1 MNKKRKIM
9 FTGGGT
15 AGHVTVNLALI
26 PRFQA
31 EGWTAEYIGSQAGIE
46 KQLIADVPNVKY
58 HGIATGKLRRYLDW
72 NNVKDPFRVVQG
84 VFQAYRTIKRSKPDV
99 IFSKGGFVSVPVVL
113 GAKLNRVPVVIH
125 ESDVTPGLA
134 NKIAIP
140 FATKVCTTFADTDR
154 HLPKNKA
161 QYVGPVIR
169 EALNE
174 GDAKRGRAWAGFSDG
189 KPVLLVMGGSLG
201 SRRINLA
208 IRAALERLTK
218 RYQIVH
224 LCGKGQTDDAAKAP
238 GYVQV
243 EYVQDELPDILAM
256 TDVIVS
262 RAGANAIFEFLH
274 LRKPMLLIPLTK
286 AQSRGDQLLNAE
298 SFRKSGYCDV
308 LQEENLTSE
317 ELASRID
324 RLYDDRQTYI
334 DRMVKGAP
342 HKDTLASLMNL
353 IKSVAKKK

>member
-1 MNKKRKIM
+1 MKKIL
-9 FTGGGT
+9 FTGGGS

-26 PRFQA
+26 PRFQS
-31 EGWTAEYIGSQAGIE
+31 EGWTVEYIGSHAGIE
-46 KQLIADVPNVKY
+46 KQLLSDVPNVKY

-72 NNVKDPFRVVQG
+72 NNVKDPFRVVKG
-84 VFQAYRTIKRSKPDV
+84 VFQAYNTIRRSKPDV

-140 FATKVCTTFADTDR
+140 FATKVCTTFADTER
-154 HLPKNKA
+154 HLPKGKT

-169 EALNE
+169 EALDR
-174 GDAKRGRAWAGFSDG
+174 GDATRGRAWSGFSDR
-189 KPVLLVMGGSLG
+189 KPVMLIMGGSLG
-201 SRRINLA
+201 SRKINLA
-208 IRAALERLTK
+208 VRGALERLTK

-224 LCGKGQTDDAAKAP
+224 LCGKGQTDPAVSAP

-256 TDVIVS
+256 TDLVVS
-262 RAGANAIFEFLH
+262 RAGANSIFEFLH

-298 SFRKSGYCDV
+298 SFRKSGYSDV
-308 LQEENLTSE
+308 LQEENLTADT
-317 ELASRID
+317 LISRID
-324 RLYDDRQTYI
+324 QLYDNRQSYI

-342 HKDTLASLMNL
+342 HTDALANVMNL
-353 IKSVAKKK
+353 IKSVAK

>member
-1 MNKKRKIM
+1 M

-31 EGWTAEYIGSQAGIE
+31 EGWTTEYIGSHAGIE
-46 KQLIADVPNVKY
+46 KQLVADVPNVKY
-58 HGIATGKLRRYLDW
+58 HAIATGKLRRYLDW

-84 VFQAYRTIKRSKPDV
+84 VFQAYRAIKRSKPDV

-140 FATKVCTTFADTDR
+140 FATKVCTTFEDTVQ

-161 QYVGPVIR
+161 VHVGPVIR
-169 EALNE
+169 EALNR
-174 GDAKRGRAWAGFSDG
+174 GDAGRGRAWSGFTDR

-201 SRRINLA
+201 SRKINLA
-208 IRAALERLTK
+208 IRETLERLTK

-224 LCGKGQTDDAAKAP
+224 LCGKGQTDDAVKAP

-256 TDVIVS
+256 TDVVVS

-298 SFRKSGYCDV
+298 SFRKAGFCDV
-308 LQEENLTSE
+308 LQEESLTAE
-317 ELASRID
+317 ELAERID
-324 RLYDDRQTYI
+324 RLYDGRQAYI
-334 DRMVKGAP
+334 DRMDKGSP
-342 HKDTLASLMNL
+342 HKDTLADLAAL
-353 IKSVAKKK
+353 IKRVAKKS

>member
-1 MNKKRKIM
+1 MRKIL

-31 EGWTAEYIGSQAGIE
+31 EGWATEYIGSRGGIE

-72 NNVKDPFRVVQG
+72 NNIKDPFRVIGG

-134 NKIAIP
+134 NKISIP
-140 FATKVCTTFADTDR
+140 FATKVCTTFKDTAQ
-154 HLPKNKA
+154 HLPKGKTHH
-161 QYVGPVIR
+161 VGPIIR
-169 EALNE
+169 EELDR
-174 GDAKRGRAWAGFSDG
+174 GDAKRGRTWSGFADR
-189 KPVLLVMGGSLG
+189 KPVMLVMGGSLG
-201 SRRINLA
+201 SRKINMA
-208 IRAALERLTK
+208 VRGALEQLTN
-218 RYQIVH
+218 RFQIVH

-243 EYVQDELPDILAM
+243 EYVQEELPDILAM
-256 TDVIVS
+256 TDVVVS

-298 SFRKSGYCDV
+298 SFRKAGYADV
-308 LQEENLTSE
+308 MQEEQLTADA
-317 ELASRID
+317 LVSRVD
-324 RLYDDRQTYI
+324 RLYDNRQAYI
-334 DRMVKGAP
+334 DRMEQGAP
-342 HKDTLASLMNL
+342 REDALANVMDL
-353 IKSVAKKK
+353 IKSVAKNR